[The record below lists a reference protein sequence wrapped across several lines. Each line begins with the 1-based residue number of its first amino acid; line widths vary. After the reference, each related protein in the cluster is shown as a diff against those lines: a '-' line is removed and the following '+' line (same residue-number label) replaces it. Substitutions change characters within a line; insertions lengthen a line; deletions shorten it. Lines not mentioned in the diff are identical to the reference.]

1 MKRPCHKISLKYKT
15 LQAFKDD
22 MCQLF
27 LYDYIFVTISH
38 MVNNGPIRPTIR
50 LPNDPCMAQRGQN
63 GLGVWNKTVQK
74 HCFFV
79 QKHCFFCPKTLPF
92 LVQNTVFFYPKHF
105 HSIRIFLSRS
115 TSTHLLKLSAEGTDP
130 QPPSGLPLRNQTH
143 FLGNSGYYQARW
155 QPAPLLTVSLT
166 EEHSFLNFPS
176 SKWLVNANVC
186 VQENE
191 LFEQYFIDK
200 YKGGQPTLQDDRLI
214 YHLRPNSI

>member
-1 MKRPCHKISLKYKT
+1 MIHAWLKGAKMVWVCEIKLSKNT
-15 LQAFKDD
+15 AFLSKN
-22 MCQLF
+22 
-27 LYDYIFVTISH
+27 T
-38 MVNNGPIRPTIR
+38 
-50 LPNDPCMAQRGQN
+50 A
-63 GLGVWNKTVQK
+63 
-74 HCFFV
+74 FFV

-166 EEHSFLNFPS
+166 EEHSFL
-176 SKWLVNANVC
+176 
-186 VQENE
+186 
-191 LFEQYFIDK
+191 
-200 YKGGQPTLQDDRLI
+200 
-214 YHLRPNSI
+214 